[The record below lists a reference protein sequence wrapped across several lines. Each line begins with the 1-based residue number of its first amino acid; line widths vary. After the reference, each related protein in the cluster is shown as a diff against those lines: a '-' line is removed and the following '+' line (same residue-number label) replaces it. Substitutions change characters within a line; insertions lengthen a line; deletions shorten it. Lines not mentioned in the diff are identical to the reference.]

1 MEWKDDVNGGE
12 GLGEVFLLVGGILVS
27 QRCGCAIS
35 QVSRFRVSKS
45 SRHFKGT
52 AFFFFLFSFFL
63 LRGKYHMI
71 DSYPINQSL
80 ISFMV
85 PRNCCIMS
93 PSHIRHHLRLVGV
106 TRRPRSRLYRSSY
119 HTIHPHQ
126 TGPCW
131 VPNCENQIAHN
142 TVSSNRAQS
151 MQHDRLHSAF

>member
-12 GLGEVFLLVGGILVS
+12 GLGNVFLLVGGILVS

-35 QVSRFRVSKS
+35 QVSQFRVSRHGI
-45 SRHFKGT
+45 SRARPFS
-52 AFFFFLFSFFL
+52 FFFFL
-63 LRGKYHMI
+63 LRGKYNMI

-80 ISFMV
+80 ISFMI
-85 PRNCCIMS
+85 PSICCIMS

-131 VPNCENQIAHN
+131 APNCENQIAHS
-142 TVSSNRAQS
+142 TGSSNRAQS